1 MSVERRP
8 AFYALARGGWRDYV
22 TLLHLPY
29 TLWHLS
35 YVAIGAALVPELD
48 AERLL
53 WGLAAF
59 ALALG
64 VGAHALD
71 ELHGRPLH
79 TAIPRLVLIWLAIS
93 SLVVAVAI
101 GIGAALAWTLWLLPF
116 VAAGAFLVPAY
127 ALELLGGV
135 FHTDLWFGLA
145 WGAFPV
151 LVATWARRRHCG
163 PRPSS
168 RRHSRWLTSL
178 AQRSLSTQ
186 VRTVRRQVA
195 QVSGAVVYLDGTR
208 RHARRGRPD
217 AGAGGRAACALGR
230 DGRARRGARL
240 AAARLSASRA
250 EAAEDAPM
258 SGPSPSL
265 LSFNGCR
272 TEGCACLCQALRP

>member
-8 AFYALARGGWRDYV
+8 AFYALAQGGWRDYV

-35 YVAIGAALVPELD
+35 YVAIGASLAPELE
-48 AERLL
+48 AGRLL

-64 VGAHALD
+64 VGAHAFD
-71 ELHGRPLH
+71 ELHGRPLQ
-79 TAIPRLVLIWLAIS
+79 TEIPRLVLIWLAAV
-93 SLVVAVAI
+93 SLVAAVAI

-127 ALELLGGV
+127 ALELIGGM

-151 LVATWARRRHCG
+151 LVAYLGAAETL
-163 PRPSS
+163 RPEAFLAAGFAL
-168 RRHSRWLTSL
+168 LTSL

-186 VRTVRRQVA
+186 VRTVRRRVA
-195 QVSGAVVYLDGTR
+195 HVSGTVRY
-208 RHARRGRPD
+208 
-217 AGAGGRAACALGR
+217 R
-230 DGRARRGARL
+230 DGQEDLLDADALTRAP
-240 AAARLSASRA
+240 
-250 EAAEDAPM
+250 EAA
-258 SGPSPSL
+258 L
-265 LSFNGCR
+265 R
-272 TEGCACLCQALRP
+272 ALWVAMVALALALVWLQLA

>member
-1 MSVERRP
+1 MTVERPP
-8 AFYALARGGWRDYV
+8 AFYALGGGGWRDYV
-22 TLLHLPY
+22 TLLHVPY

-35 YVAIGAALVPELD
+35 YVAIGASLAPQLE

-71 ELHGRPLH
+71 ELQGRPLR
-79 TAIPRLVLIWLAIS
+79 TEIPRLVLVWLAVV
-93 SLVVAVAI
+93 SLAAAVAI

-127 ALELLGGV
+127 ALELMGGL

-151 LVATWARRRHCG
+151 LVAYLGAAETL
-163 PRPSS
+163 RPEAFLAAGFAL
-168 RRHSRWLTSL
+168 LTSL

-186 VRTVRRQVA
+186 VRMVRRRVADVRGTVR
-195 QVSGAVVYLDGTR
+195 Y
-208 RHARRGRPD
+208 
-217 AGAGGRAACALGR
+217 R
-230 DGRARRGARL
+230 DGQEDELDADSLTRAPETALRA
-240 AAARLSASRA
+240 LSAA
-250 EAAEDAPM
+250 M
-258 SGPSPSL
+258 V
-265 LSFNGCR
+265 
-272 TEGCACLCQALRP
+272 ALALALDWLQFG

>member
-8 AFYALARGGWRDYV
+8 AFYALAQGGWRDYV

-35 YVAIGAALVPELD
+35 YVAIGASLVADLD
-48 AERLL
+48 AARLL

-71 ELHGRPLH
+71 ELHGRPLQ
-79 TAIPRLVLIWLAIS
+79 TEIPRLVLIWLAAV
-93 SLVVAVAI
+93 SLVAAVAI

-127 ALELLGGV
+127 ALELIGGM

-151 LVATWARRRHCG
+151 LVAYLGAAETLRPEAFLAAAFALAHEPGSALALDPGANGAAPGRARERN
-163 PRPSS
+163 RPLS
-168 RRHSRWLTSL
+168 RRAGGR
-178 AQRSLSTQ
+178 
-186 VRTVRRQVA
+186 
-195 QVSGAVVYLDGTR
+195 
-208 RHARRGRPD
+208 ARRGRPHP
-217 AGAGGRAACALGR
+217 GA
-230 DGRARRGARL
+230 
-240 AAARLSASRA
+240 
-250 EAAEDAPM
+250 
-258 SGPSPSL
+258 
-265 LSFNGCR
+265 
-272 TEGCACLCQALRP
+272 